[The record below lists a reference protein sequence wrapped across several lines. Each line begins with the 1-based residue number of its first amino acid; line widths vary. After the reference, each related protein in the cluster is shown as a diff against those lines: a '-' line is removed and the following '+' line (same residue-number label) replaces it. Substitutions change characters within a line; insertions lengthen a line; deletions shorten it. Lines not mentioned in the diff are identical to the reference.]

1 MLSSIQTFLKNTGC
15 SYCQENDF
23 SDDKNINKN
32 WSLYLKESEMYS
44 SLVLYKRENCKD
56 VSYYCNVG
64 DKIKLYQKKKLIL
77 ELEYISKN
85 DDEEY
90 AILVPD
96 EQYQDYYQDIEKKN
110 KKFDKNLKS
119 YYVDDFDISF
129 LNESKNNN

>member
-1 MLSSIQTFLKNTGC
+1 MLNSFHTFLKNTGC

-32 WSLYLKESEMYS
+32 WSLFLKESDMYS
-44 SLVLYKRENCKD
+44 SLVLYNKDNKRD

-64 DKIKLYQKKKLIL
+64 DKIKLFQNKKLIL

-85 DDEEY
+85 EDNDY

-96 EQYQDYYQDIEKKN
+96 EEYQTYYQEIEKKD
-110 KKFDKNLKS
+110 KQFDSNLKS
-119 YYVDDFDISF
+119 FYIDIFDINF
-129 LNESKNNN
+129 NNESNKK

>member
-1 MLSSIQTFLKNTGC
+1 MLNSLHTFLKNTGC

-44 SLVLYKRENCKD
+44 SLVLFNKFNKRD

-64 DKIKLYQKKKLIL
+64 DKIKLFKNKKLIL
-77 ELEYISKN
+77 ELEYVSKN
-85 DDEEY
+85 EEEDY

-96 EQYQDYYQDIEKKN
+96 ELYQDYYQDIEKKE
-110 KKFDKNLKS
+110 KKFDNNLKS
-119 YYVDDFDISF
+119 FYIDNFDINF
-129 LNESKNNN
+129 CNDVKKNK